1 MADVPDNAYHDG
13 SLAEMAVAKLAELKT
28 KQQPF
33 FLAVGFLKPHLP
45 FNSPKKY
52 WDLYDPSQL
61 KLGGQS
67 VSPEGRATV

>member
-13 SLAEMAVAKLAELKT
+13 SLAEMAVAKLAELKS

-45 FNSPKKY
+45 FN
-52 WDLYDPSQL
+52 WPSAF
-61 KLGGQS
+61 
-67 VSPEGRATV
+67 RH